1 MSKTVTIG
9 KRPQTATAAAATTVR
24 PSPEAVEKWM
34 QEQSGGAGESSPIAA
49 VATAAAAPVPKMKR
63 LTIDIPDAL
72 HRRVKSR
79 CSQDGLRMAEVIRDL
94 LEQRFPAS

>member
-9 KRPQTATAAAATTVR
+9 KRPQAAAPAR

-34 QEQSGGAGESSPIAA
+34 QEKGSGAGEPLGASTSMEP
-49 VATAAAAPVPKMKR
+49 AAPAPKMKR
-63 LTIDIPDAL
+63 LTIDIPDML